1 MGVWG
6 SGNLDS
12 DGALDAMAERSNELI
27 GRVWGC
33 FKKTSSAE
41 ADESEHWQLCLD
53 MEWLF
58 ALERTAL
65 FSGWGLPGVQEFD
78 EVMALWLD
86 AWSNYF
92 DGLSGPE
99 FKAER
104 KVVLTESIAEFRAIC
119 AKYEARRNAT

>member
-27 GRVWGC
+27 ERVWGG
-33 FKKTSSAE
+33 FKNLSSAE
-41 ADESEHWQLCLD
+41 ADESEHTELCLD
-53 MEWLF
+53 LEWLF
-58 ALERTAL
+58 ALERMAL
-65 FSGWGLPGVQEFD
+65 FNGWSLPPVK
-78 EVMALWLD
+78 EVDQVLESWLA
-86 AWSNYF
+86 AWSKYF

-104 KVVLTESIAEFRAIC
+104 QAVLEESLADFRSLC
-119 AKYEARRNAT
+119 EKYEKRRAG